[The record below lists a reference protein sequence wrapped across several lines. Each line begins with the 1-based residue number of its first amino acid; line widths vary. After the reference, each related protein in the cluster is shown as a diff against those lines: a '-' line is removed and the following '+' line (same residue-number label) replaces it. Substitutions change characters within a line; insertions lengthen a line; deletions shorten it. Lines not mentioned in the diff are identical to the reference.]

1 MIMKLSEIG
10 QVVRANRKALGFSQQ
25 TLAERAHVSRFT
37 LIKLENGSA
46 SDIQLKTL
54 AAILAELRL
63 KLTVS
68 EIPVSGVQILGEDQ

>member
-1 MIMKLSEIG
+1 MKLSELG
-10 QVVRANRKALGFSQQ
+10 PVVRTNRKALGFSQQ

-37 LIKLENGSA
+37 LIKLENGTA

-54 AAILAELRL
+54 TAILAELRL